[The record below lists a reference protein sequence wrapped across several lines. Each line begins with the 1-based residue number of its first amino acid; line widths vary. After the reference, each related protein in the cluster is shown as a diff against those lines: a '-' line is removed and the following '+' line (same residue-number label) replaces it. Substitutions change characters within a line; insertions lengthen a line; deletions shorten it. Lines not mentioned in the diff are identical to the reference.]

1 MNGIFLDFGFL
12 KIYWYSIFIFLGF
25 LIGGTVVLREARRF
39 KIPDEFTT
47 NLFFYIFVF
56 GMIGARLYYVAFN
69 FDYYRLNPI
78 DILKIWEG
86 GLAIHGG
93 LLVGILVII
102 FQCKRNKLPILK
114 VLDIVVVGLIIGQ
127 AIGRWG
133 NFTNGEAFGPI
144 TTLEKLNAMH
154 LPQFIIDGMYIH
166 GNYHVPT
173 FLYES
178 IWCFIGF
185 VLLLII
191 RRLRY
196 TKFGNVFASY
206 LIWYGIGRCY
216 IEHLRT
222 DSLMLGNF
230 KMAQIVSVLMI
241 AFGIFIIVKNLK
253 YSAFD
258 NNYRDQLDT
267 SKMRF

>member
-1 MNGIFLDFGFL
+1 MNSILLDLGFI
-12 KIYWYSIFIFLGF
+12 KIYWYSVFIFLGF
-25 LIGGTVVLREARRF
+25 LAGGTMVLRETRKF
-39 KIPDEFTT
+39 KIPDDFTT
-47 NLFFYIFVF
+47 NLFFYVFVF

-69 FDYYRLNPI
+69 FDYYSTNLL
-78 DILKIWEG
+78 DIFKIWEG

-93 LLVGILVII
+93 LIFGIMVIL
-102 FQCKRNKLPILK
+102 FQCKRNKLPFLKIL
-114 VLDIVVVGLIIGQ
+114 DMVVVGLIIGQ

-144 TTLEKLNAMH
+144 TTLEKLTSIH
-154 LPQFIIDGMYIH
+154 LPKFIIDGMYIH

-185 VLLLII
+185 IVLLII

-196 TKFGNVFASY
+196 TKNGNVFASY
-206 LIWYGIGRCY
+206 LIWYGLGRCY

-230 KMAQIVSVLMI
+230 KMAQIVSILMI
-241 AFGIFIIVKNLK
+241 VIGIIIIVKNLK

-258 NNYRDQLDT
+258 NNYKDSLDT
-267 SKMRF
+267 SKMHY